1 MDQGPINLSIN
12 LSSVWHQQSRA
23 LHLTISQRL
32 REGPSLPLTLPT
44 SHPPSSTSLLL
55 GIYFCLFP
63 SHFPQSQPFAL
74 ARQAPLRPPRRS
86 GNMRAQEH
94 GGRWLTRAAV
104 ASKDVHCGCTLPR
117 ASGWLTTWRRKE
129 MENIWG
135 HMGGTTTT
143 TTTQANLLL
152 CAHYVL
158 TTCPRFLLNNGNK
171 GKKNYWWRSVCEP
184 LQTVDR
190 SLHPCTQS

>member
-1 MDQGPINLSIN
+1 MCYRVGSRSDQP
-12 LSSVWHQQSRA
+12 VDQPV
-23 LHLTISQRL
+23 QRL
-32 REGPSLPLTLPT
+32 APAVEGSPPHNQSAAPWRSLPT
-44 SHPPSSTSLLL
+44 SHPPSLPPSSTSLLL
-55 GIYFCLFP
+55 RIYFCLFP

-94 GGRWLTRAAV
+94 GGRWLTGAAV
-104 ASKDVHCGCTLPR
+104 ASKDVHCGCTLPS

-143 TTTQANLLL
+143 TTTTTQANLLL

-158 TTCPRFLLNNGNK
+158 TTCPRFLLNKGNK
-171 GKKNYWWRSVCEP
+171 RRKNY
-184 LQTVDR
+184 
-190 SLHPCTQS
+190 